1 MKGSNAGKALGAVVV
16 VLGVIVAIGPHYI
29 FPVCQYFGQLVTT
42 AAGTTIPMKCFWT
55 AQAEVGLGALT
66 VIAGLLL
73 ILSKQQETRRMLG
86 VVAGSVGILVLLTP
100 TNLIG
105 MCVSTDH
112 PCRVGTEPFLIL
124 AGAVVLIVG
133 IITIVTARGAL
144 QK

>member
-1 MKGSNAGKALGAVVV
+1 MERSNAGKALGAVVV
-16 VLGVIVAIGPHYI
+16 VLGIIVAIGPHYI
-29 FPVCQYFGQLVTT
+29 FPVCQYFGQLVAT

-73 ILSKQQETRRMLG
+73 ILSRQQETRRMLG
-86 VVAGSVGILVLLTP
+86 VFVGILGILVLLTP

-105 MCVSTDH
+105 MCMSADH

-124 AGAVVLIVG
+124 MGVVVLIVG
-133 IITIVTARGAL
+133 IITIVTTRGAL
-144 QK
+144 HK

>member
-1 MKGSNAGKALGAVVV
+1 MKGSNVGKALGAVVV
-16 VLGVIVAIGPHYI
+16 ILGIIVAIGPHYI

-55 AQAEVGLGALT
+55 ARAEVGLGALT

-73 ILSKQQETRRMLG
+73 ILSRQQETRRMLG
-86 VVAGSVGILVLLTP
+86 VVVGSLGILVLLTP

-105 MCVSTDH
+105 LCMSADH

-124 AGAVVLIVG
+124 TGVVVFIVG
-133 IITIVTARGAL
+133 IITIVTASGVL
-144 QK
+144 HK